1 MNEIFLRL
9 ENFYIDKIN
18 NYFKEIKPKEKISLD
33 KVRKII
39 NDIPQDML
47 TEKICFLLIELTD
60 GYILEFIPLKAKTLD
75 MCLQAINKNVY
86 NIKHYP
92 KNLITFDLCVDL
104 IKRKKNIFSN
114 EIDII
119 MQHIPTEFKTDKLWD
134 ILAEEGYLEF
144 IPEDKRTIDL
154 CLISI
159 KKSVLSAPFIPNKI
173 LYDDLTE
180 EINDVSKMICLEIIK
195 YSLSYIPLKIRKSE
209 FGKIL
214 CLESVKIKSYNLD
227 HVPLEILTEEII
239 IEAIYTHYR
248 KQDAGE
254 VLTYIKNISPNG
266 EWFTEE
272 VCLALIDTYYGLIHI
287 PEEKRTFKICLFAV
301 KKRGKDIELIP
312 DEFKK
317 DKEKMMVLY
326 TNMAENG
333 QIQHIF
339 EVLNNNS
346 NKFYIPSNSELK
358 ILYKKYIIKGYSL
371 ENISIPNRD
380 EELCLL
386 AVQKCGLYLQWVP
399 YDKRTKDI
407 CIAALQQNKKS
418 FQYVPQNLQ
427 EEIISYYLEK
437 L

>member
-1 MNEIFLRL
+1 MEETFIKL
-9 ENFYIDKIN
+9 EKFYIDKIN
-18 NYFKEIKPKEKISLD
+18 NYFKEIKISKEKISLD

-47 TEKICFLLIELTD
+47 TEKICFLLIDLTD
-60 GYILEFIPLKAKTLD
+60 GYILEFIPLKAKTPD
-75 MCLQAINKNVY
+75 VCLQAINKNVY

-92 KNLITFDLCVDL
+92 KNLITFDLCIEL
-104 IKRKKNIFSN
+104 IKRKRNIFSN

-119 MQHIPTEFKTDKLWD
+119 MQHIPEEYKTDKLWD
-134 ILAEEGYLEF
+134 ILTEEGYLKY
-144 IPEDKRTIDL
+144 IPEDKRTSKV

-159 KKSVLSAPFIPNKI
+159 KKSVLSVPFIPNKI
-173 LYDDLTE
+173 FENGDN
-180 EINDVSKMICLEIIK
+180 EIIELICFEIIK
-195 YSLSYIPLKIRKSE
+195 YSLLYVPYKIKNSE
-209 FGKIL
+209 FGKKL
-214 CLESVKIKSYNLD
+214 SLEAVKIKSYNLD

-254 VLTYIKNISPNG
+254 VLNYIKNISPNG

-272 VCLALIDTYYGLIHI
+272 VCLAFIDTYYGLVHI
-287 PEEKRTFKICLFAV
+287 PKEKRTFKICLFAV

-312 DEFKK
+312 DEIKN

-326 TNMAENG
+326 TNMAEKG
-333 QIQHIF
+333 QLQYIPQYI
-339 EVLNNNS
+339 LKDNS
-346 NKFYIPSNSELK
+346 NE
-358 ILYKKYIIKGYSL
+358 LYKKYLIKGYSL

-399 YDKRTKDI
+399 FDKRTKDI

-418 FQYVPQNLQ
+418 FQYIPQNLQ